1 MPLEDDGRE
10 TNLGIDSFFDGFFTT
25 VCDAYEVVNDV
36 ARESWGW
43 GDGGGEGVSG
53 GKLEV
58 DAAGEGGA
66 ERQDRSSSKSVNSKR
81 AASCDTSWMLRMV
94 LLSSSSSSSRNDVVD
109 AST

>member
-1 MPLEDDGRE
+1 VPLEDDGRE
-10 TNLGIDSFFDGFFTT
+10 TNLGIDSFFDGFFTI

-36 ARESWGW
+36 ARDSRGW

-58 DAAGEGGA
+58 DAAGEGGV

-81 AASCDTSWMLRMV
+81 EASCGTSWMLRIV
-94 LLSSSSSSSRNDVVD
+94 LLSSSSSSSNGVVEPS
-109 AST
+109 A